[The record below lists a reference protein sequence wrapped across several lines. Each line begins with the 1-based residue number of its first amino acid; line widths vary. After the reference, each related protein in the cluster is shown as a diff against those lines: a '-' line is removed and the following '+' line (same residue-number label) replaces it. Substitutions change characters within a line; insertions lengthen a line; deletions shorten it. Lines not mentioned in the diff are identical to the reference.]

1 MLRRLRHPPKSTCS
15 VPGTRGS
22 LSSINMKTILIAFHL
37 FLIPHCSS
45 QLTVLSIESSPP
57 SNGSV
62 VSSEEGMTVSLT
74 CLVENVEVYPGPE
87 LRWLRNKSP
96 VLLQEENRLT
106 RSSLCL
112 ESVSRDDHGVT
123 FTCQLHSNASV
134 NASMHLQVFFTPEF
148 SGTENVTAEEGSSVT
163 LVCDT
168 YSNPQVTVSWQQ
180 NGEALDLSSGGFV
193 LVHDRRESRLSMA
206 QLQRSIHEAQY
217 SCMVSSPMFGTRT
230 KFFLLT
236 VEDMKMKFPLAPTI
250 AGLVVVV
257 CTALLAFISRWKRIT
272 KCCR

>member
-1 MLRRLRHPPKSTCS
+1 
-15 VPGTRGS
+15 
-22 LSSINMKTILIAFHL
+22 MKTILIAFHL

-236 VEDMKMKFPLAPTI
+236 VEAPNVSTRDLEFLVGWEWTVWGVPEDWETPLTYKM
-250 AGLVVVV
+250 
-257 CTALLAFISRWKRIT
+257 
-272 KCCR
+272 